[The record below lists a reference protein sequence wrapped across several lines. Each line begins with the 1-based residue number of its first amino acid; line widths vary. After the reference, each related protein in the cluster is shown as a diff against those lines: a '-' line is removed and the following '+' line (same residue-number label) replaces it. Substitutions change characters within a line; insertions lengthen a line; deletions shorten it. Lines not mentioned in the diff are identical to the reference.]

1 MSGVSAVL
9 DVEKLPVHRLLR
21 AAFPRGYRELA
32 LYGGEDYEL
41 LFTAPRE
48 VVFRVKRGAD
58 CPITVI
64 GGIAAKGPDPVVI
77 VDHDGKAVH
86 KGLTG
91 YQHGG
96 WEHFKSA
103 PGK

>member
-1 MSGVSAVL
+1 
-9 DVEKLPVHRLLR
+9 LLR

-41 LFTAPRE
+41 LFTASAD
-48 VVFRVKRGAD
+48 VISKIKRSGE
-58 CPITVI
+58 CSITVI
-64 GGIAAKGPDPVVI
+64 GQITAKGHDPVVV
-77 VDHDGKAVH
+77 VDRDGKPVLR
-86 KGLTG
+86 GRTG